1 MEEYVHGPGV
11 SLCLRQKNVESLER
25 RGAIGAIKRMRNQLS
40 RVGALGPVT
49 VQVRVEIGDEGTNSE
64 LGVIVVKHALMRLT
78 VVPEAW
84 LCESVPPS

>member
-1 MEEYVHGPGV
+1 VEEYVHGPGV

-25 RGAIGAIKRMRNQLS
+25 SGALGAIKRMRNQLS
-40 RVGALGPVT
+40 RLGTLGPVT
-49 VQVRVEIGDEGTNSE
+49 VQVRVEIEDKGANAE
-64 LGVIVVKHALMRLT
+64 LGLMVVKHALMRLT